1 MSLEH
6 EAANRQ
12 ALFELWFIMAERI
25 APPLCCTN
33 PPPMLRL
40 FREAVHEMTPGG
52 DMEKAVEKLTIVVS
66 QADPASITFSLAGQ
80 LFNIIEWRRTYHPEW
95 NTLHEKLS
103 EIKPGKCGSYVAQA
117 MAMMQIAQDSDA
129 LELANKIIARNMEHE
144 DDQELKSDDLKMA
157 RLIRAAVLICR
168 GDIVQGEEEFVHI
181 VALQERR
188 GEMNVS

>member
-1 MSLEH
+1 MNQKH
-6 EAANRQ
+6 EVANRQ

-40 FREAVHEMTPGG
+40 FREAVHEMAPGG

-95 NTLHEKLS
+95 NTLHEGLS
-103 EIKPGKCGSYVAQA
+103 QIRIGECGPYVAQA

-129 LELANKIIARNMEHE
+129 LELADKIIARNMEYE
-144 DDQELKSDDLKMA
+144 EEQGLQNDDMKMA

-168 GDIVQGEEEFVHI
+168 GSIVQGEEEFVQI

-188 GEMNVS
+188 EA

>member
-1 MSLEH
+1 MNQEH

-25 APPLCCTN
+25 APPICCTN

-40 FREAVHEMTPGG
+40 FREAVHEMAPGG
-52 DMEKAVEKLTIVVS
+52 NMEKAVDKLTTVVS

-103 EIKPGKCGSYVAQA
+103 EIKPGECGSYVAQA

-129 LELANKIIARNMEHE
+129 LELADKIIARNM
-144 DDQELKSDDLKMA
+144 DQDEQEPQNDDLKMA
-157 RLIRAAVLICR
+157 RLIRAAVLICM
-168 GDIVQGEEEFVHI
+168 GDIAQGEEEFAHI
-181 VALQERR
+181 VTLQERR
-188 GEMNVS
+188 GVVDVP